1 MNAKEAGKMT
11 AEKAIAMLGEIEIVI
26 KSIREMIKEEAG
38 KGRTYLRVSQDSA
51 PGSPT
56 TTPGWTVR
64 NSLLDAIGCHVVLEA
79 AKEILKMDGY
89 EVNSNSGSLDIRW
102 GAHNGSY

>member
-26 KSIREMIKEEAG
+26 KSIRAMIKEEAG
-38 KGRTYLRVSQDSA
+38 KGRTYLLISPDDAS
-51 PGSPT
+51 GSPM
-56 TTPGWTVR
+56 TTPEWTVR
-64 NSLLDAIGCHVVLEA
+64 NAPLNAIRCHVVREA

-102 GAHNGSY
+102 GASNGNY